1 MPVRVRWFQGK
12 HLGVGLIFF
21 GIAGLFQAIFIAH
34 GQYIAGV
41 GSTSVVTLVPI
52 VTTICIGYSAAIIY
66 EAKLQRSRQDQFKKG
81 YKKWAKK
88 RQHSELSLPLLVPLL
103 FFTAIYLIAFS
114 IASLGNSALSSFLI
128 AENSAGIGVLL
139 ICSLVEN
146 RIAPNVKH
154 Y

>member
-12 HLGVGLIFF
+12 HLGVGLVFF
-21 GIAGLFQAIFIAH
+21 GIAGLFQSIFIAQ

-52 VTTICIGYSAAIIY
+52 VTTICLGYSAAIIY
-66 EAKLQRSRQDQFKKG
+66 EAKLQRARQDQFKKV
-81 YKKWAKK
+81 YKKRAKK
-88 RQHSELSLPLLVPLL
+88 RQRSELTLPLLLPLV
-103 FFTAIYLIAFS
+103 FFAIIYFGVFAIANL
-114 IASLGNSALSSFLI
+114 ANSALSSFLI

-139 ICSLVEN
+139 ICTLFEN

>member
-21 GIAGLFQAIFIAH
+21 GIAGLFQAIFIAL
-34 GQYIAGV
+34 GQYVAGV

-52 VTTICIGYSAAIIY
+52 VVTFCIAYSAAIIY
-66 EAKLQRSRQDQFKKG
+66 EAKLQRARQDQFRKG
-81 YKKWAKK
+81 YKKRAKK
-88 RQHSELSLPLLVPLL
+88 GQSSELTLPLLLPLII
-103 FFTAIYLIAFS
+103 FAAIYFAAFA
-114 IASLGNSALSSFLI
+114 IASTASNALSSFLI
-128 AENSAGIGVLL
+128 AENAAAIGVLL
-139 ICSLVEN
+139 ICSFFEN

>member
-34 GQYIAGV
+34 GQYVAGV

-52 VTTICIGYSAAIIY
+52 VTTMCLAYSAAIIY
-66 EAKLQRSRQDQFKKG
+66 EAKLQRARQDQFKKG
-81 YKKWAKK
+81 YKKWKKK
-88 RQHSELSLPLLVPLL
+88 RQRSELALPLLVPLA
-103 FFTAIYLIAFS
+103 FFAALYLIAFS
-114 IASLGNSALSSFLI
+114 IAILASNALSSFLI

-139 ICSLVEN
+139 ICTLWEN
-146 RIAPNVKH
+146 RIAPNMKH